1 MISKVELKCSNCG
14 SAALVRVGQGASF
27 GHEILRCQHC
37 GSQFDHHREP
47 RYGERELGE
56 PIHLPNV
63 KSKKLKKRK
72 KAEKW
77 AHEPWHLPK
86 HRRDD
91 ADDDDDDDDYRRGK
105 KKKKKKKST
114 GKRLFDLIEDIVDF
128 ID

>member
-63 KSKKLKKRK
+63 KSKKFKKRK

-91 ADDDDDDDDYRRGK
+91 DDDDDYRRGK
-105 KKKKKKKST
+105 KKKKKKKSA
-114 GKRLFDLIEDIVDF
+114 GRRLFDLIEDIVDF